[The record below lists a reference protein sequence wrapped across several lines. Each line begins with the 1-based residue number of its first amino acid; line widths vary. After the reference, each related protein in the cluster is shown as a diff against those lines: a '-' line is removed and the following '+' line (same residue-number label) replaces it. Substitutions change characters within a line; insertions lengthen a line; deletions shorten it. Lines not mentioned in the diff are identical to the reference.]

1 MDVTGEEM
9 FSVAPGEGHK
19 PIPILTDK
27 HFEEMRKYPRGNGG
41 LTSERKIKLTVRKYF
56 NQRLLDVDGR
66 FAKDIEYLLTA
77 QYAVES
83 KQVFDDANIVFRQ
96 TQGHIYRREPI
107 TAGTI
112 RNPEFEVIQ
121 QMILS
126 DNAYC
131 FLKQV
136 RGSPVYFQRVICP

>member
-1 MDVTGEEM
+1 MLHPGAELRGLSFESCLQKEDMDVTGEEM

-27 HFEEMRKYPRGNGG
+27 HFEEMCNPTKYPRGNGG

-96 TQGHIYRREPI
+96 PQ
-107 TAGTI
+107 
-112 RNPEFEVIQ
+112 
-121 QMILS
+121 
-126 DNAYC
+126 
-131 FLKQV
+131 
-136 RGSPVYFQRVICP
+136 

>member
-1 MDVTGEEM
+1 MLHPEAELRGLSFESCLQKEDMDVTGEEM

-27 HFEEMRKYPRGNGG
+27 HFEETCNPTKYPRGNGG

-56 NQRLLDVDGR
+56 NQRFLDVDGR

-96 TQGHIYRREPI
+96 PQ
-107 TAGTI
+107 
-112 RNPEFEVIQ
+112 
-121 QMILS
+121 
-126 DNAYC
+126 
-131 FLKQV
+131 
-136 RGSPVYFQRVICP
+136 

>member
-27 HFEEMRKYPRGNGG
+27 HFEEMRNPTKYPIGNGG

-77 QYAVES
+77 QFAVES
-83 KQVFDDANIVFRQ
+83 KQVFSVSADSRTRFNRS
-96 TQGHIYRREPI
+96 EPI

-112 RNPEFEVIQ
+112 RNPEVIQ
-121 QMILS
+121 QMIRS

>member
-1 MDVTGEEM
+1 MNTPTIFGGTL
-9 FSVAPGEGHK
+9 FPQCSPVATP
-19 PIPILTDK
+19 L
-27 HFEEMRKYPRGNGG
+27 NGG

-83 KQVFDDANIVFRQ
+83 KQVFYDANIVFRQ
-96 TQGHIYRREPI
+96 TQGHVYRSEPI

-112 RNPEFEVIQ
+112 RNPEVIQ